1 LAELALQVGVEE
13 LVLLCV
19 LKAVTQ
25 EISLSRKGE
34 EEGEGCALLSTCYA
48 VLLTVAPLLREASM
62 YMAERLAAVLT
73 SMCRRIISNEQAAA
87 ADERI
92 KEALSVVLLVVD
104 AALQPHC
111 RGSNASLVIAMMQEQ
126 DHLVPS
132 LRHRAVNE
140 AVGPLLIALT
150 PAHAGAT
157 PPMLPTEL
165 CLLITHYLQLLEGY
179 SENGLS
185 TLRSTMRQ
193 ESDSV
198 QHRVRGSGTA
208 LMQGTSTSY
217 CYEEG
222 PFPGAF
228 FLPAV
233 WGVTLRCS
241 PDLCRL
247 MPLHCAVLLDPYD
260 AGLLDCDSS
269 GGETST
275 LNPLWPVGT
284 AEVAV

>member
-1 LAELALQVGVEE
+1 MNCDNAKLTGCVLQVGVEE

-19 LKAVTQ
+19 LKAVMQ

-34 EEGEGCALLSTCYA
+34 DEGEGCALLSTCYA
-48 VLLTVAPLLREASM
+48 VLLTVAPLLREVSM
-62 YMAERLAAVLT
+62 YMAERLASVVT
-73 SMCRRIISNEQAAA
+73 TMCRRIILNEQAAA
-87 ADERI
+87 ADERL

-126 DHLVPS
+126 EHLVPS
-132 LRHRAVNE
+132 LRHRVVNE

-150 PAHAGAT
+150 PVHADAT
-157 PPMLPTEL
+157 PPMQPAEL
-165 CLLITHYLQLLEGY
+165 CLLVTHYLQVLEGY
-179 SENGLS
+179 KENGLS
-185 TLRSTMRQ
+185 TLRSTMRN

-198 QHRVRGSGTA
+198 QHRDMDSGSSLLPGT
-208 LMQGTSTSY
+208 GTSY

-222 PFPGAF
+222 PYPGAF

-233 WGVTLRCS
+233 WGFALRCS
-241 PDLCRL
+241 PDLCWL

-269 GGETST
+269 AGGSALITTS
-275 LNPLWPVGT
+275 G
-284 AEVAV
+284 